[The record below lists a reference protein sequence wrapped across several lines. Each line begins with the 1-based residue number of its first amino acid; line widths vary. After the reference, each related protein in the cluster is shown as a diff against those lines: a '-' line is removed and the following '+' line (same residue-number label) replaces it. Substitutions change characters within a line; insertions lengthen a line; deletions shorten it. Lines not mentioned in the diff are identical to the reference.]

1 MDIKISEI
9 ANLPSKWG
17 SFQIQSFKEG
27 EKEHLCIFKN
37 TPQDILNL
45 EFIQNV

>member
-17 SFQIQSFKEG
+17 SFQIQASKKE
-27 EKEHLCIFKN
+27 KKN
-37 TPQDILNL
+37 IYVYLKTLHKIS
-45 EFIQNV
+45 